1 MFPIRSRS
9 LCTMSNCRRAV
20 AVVWLISLLL
30 TAPVLL
36 TKVHQSVVIDNS
48 SRLTVCKTDY
58 CLPMKGTNP
67 LTFTDGVE
75 SVTINY
81 CEDKGDGRI
90 FAIYQAVILLAAP
103 GLIMIICYTYVI
115 RELWISTRNMR
126 VMTNTTRYFFCTTN
140 K

>member
-1 MFPIRSRS
+1 
-9 LCTMSNCRRAV
+9 
-20 AVVWLISLLL
+20 
-30 TAPVLL
+30 
-36 TKVHQSVVIDNS
+36 
-48 SRLTVCKTDY
+48 
-58 CLPMKGTNP
+58 MKGTNP